1 MLLATHTVKTNV
13 FTHNRPAKKFIAEMS
28 DLGNINFLPLY
39 DDACDTGLA
48 MVNPKT
54 RNMTRWHV
62 AETLRDDDNDVT
74 EWVLHPT
81 AQTERFFPKLTGYR
95 MIIFN
100 D

>member
-1 MLLATHTVKTNV
+1 MLLATHTVNTNL
-13 FTHNRPAKKFIAEMS
+13 FTHNKPAKKFIAEMS

-39 DDACDTGLA
+39 DDACDIGLA
-48 MVNPKT
+48 MVNSRT
-54 RNMTRWHV
+54 RGMTRWHV

-74 EWVLHPT
+74 EWVLQPT
-81 AQTERFFPKLTGYR
+81 PQTERFYPKLVGYQ